1 MSNTDRELIA
11 ELRVVLTRQR
21 YSPVVAGNYCA
32 YAREFVDYL
41 ARRGIEI
48 TDVTEAQVAQYLRHA
63 IALFRKRH
71 GRRCRQECGGNWRSA
86 GSENLNIACQAARSI
101 G

>member
-11 ELRVVLTRQR
+11 ELRIVLTRQR

-48 TDVTEAQVAQYLRHA
+48 TDVTEAQVAWPLEGRQPR
-63 IALFRKRH
+63 LFH
-71 GRRCRQECGGNWRSA
+71 GMQQGASRR
-86 GSENLNIACQAARSI
+86 
-101 G
+101 